1 MSDNNRSRPV
11 FLKATN
17 VTGLTMTGNTVKG
30 DADFAELENVTG
42 LVAHGNKHITPN
54 LITSLSNK
62 KWFEKPLGI
71 VLLAVVGA
79 VLSGGLI
86 YYFGWN

>member
-1 MSDNNRSRPV
+1 MSDNDRARPV
-11 FLKATN
+11 FIKATN
-17 VTGLTMTGNTVKG
+17 VTNMTMTGNTVRG
-30 DADFAELENVTG
+30 NADFAELENVTG
-42 LVAHGNKHITPN
+42 LVAHGNKHITPDQKS
-54 LITSLSNK
+54 SLPSK
-62 KWFEKPLGI
+62 RWFEKPLGI